1 MRRAPRL
8 RKCSSLDEDRR
19 DALPSVFGLHR
30 ETVHA
35 APPAIPG
42 SDERADQ
49 PFIVLG
55 NEETAIILLEES
67 VDRRT
72 VVRDARTHRVAA

>member
-1 MRRAPRL
+1 VLFAG
-8 RKCSSLDEDRR
+8 LDEDRP

-30 ETVHA
+30 ETVHG

-55 NEETAIILLEES
+55 NEETAILLEES

-72 VVRDARTHRVAA
+72 FVRDASGHSA